1 MVKKRFFKTKADCEV
16 SFELAAAEANQVD
29 LVCESNGWRPIEMK
43 KTRKGKKST
52 FRAKVRLPQEQQFE
66 FRYLVDR
73 SSWVN
78 DDAADAYAR
87 NIFGTENCVLSTTPA
102 N

>member
-1 MVKKRFFKTKADCEV
+1 MLKKRFFKTKGECEV
-16 SFELAAAEANQVD
+16 SFELSAVEAKQVD
-29 LVCESNGWRPIEMK
+29 LVCESNGWQPVRMK
-43 KTRKGKKST
+43 KTGKGKKST

-73 SSWVN
+73 SNWVN
-78 DDAADAYAR
+78 DEGADDYAP
-87 NIFGTENCVLSTTPA
+87 NIFGSENCVLSTVRT